1 MGLLDS
7 AQAAIRRCIVME
19 STNQQSFTRSY
30 VWLISGFALGLLLL
44 SVYTLSAARFD
55 IPFLLLILLTVGA
68 GSRLMI
74 EIPQADVQVS
84 ASDAFVFLTLLLF
97 DVEATIFVAAVAF
110 LCAALYG
117 HRHTG
122 QRLLYISLLVIS
134 VTITA
139 WTLRFSFGPIVDLAR
154 GNHTLPLIVAICV
167 MALVQAI
174 FVSLFAQLNDAQVF
188 SQPPERKRV
197 RRFLWTFAAYLAGAS
212 AAGLAAKLVGR
223 VGFYPSIAVI
233 TSLVIGYLIY
243 SSFRNDTFS
252 SPHNGR
258 SVKSSKNEE
267 RFRSAF
273 DYAAIGMALVSK
285 KGRWLQVNHSLCQLL
300 GYTEQELLKTDFQ
313 AITHPE
319 DRDNAEANI
328 MRLLKGTMP
337 TYQMEKRYLHKQ
349 GHPVWVHWSASLAH
363 DDQQGSAHL
372 IFQIQDITDRKKA
385 EQQLLHDVFH
395 DALTGLPNRALFM
408 DHLKL
413 TVARAQRREDCM
425 FAVLFL
431 DLDRFKV
438 INDSLGHIVGDQLLI
453 GIARRLEQHLR
464 PGDTVARIGGDEFTV
479 LLEDLKGGDEAVEIA
494 DRIQK
499 ELAVPFSINKREV
512 FTTAS
517 IGIALSS
524 TGCTNAEDI
533 LRDAD
538 TAMYRAKSQGKARH
552 VVFDKEMHER
562 AIDVL
567 QLETDIRRAIGYQEF
582 DIAYQPIVA
591 LGDFKLRGFEALV
604 RWRHPQR
611 GLISPANFIP
621 VAEEMGLI
629 IKIDQWVLRKA
640 CQQMREWQERFPSDP
655 PLCISVNLSGKQ
667 FAQPDL
673 VEQVKAVLA
682 DTGIDPRGLK
692 LEITES
698 VVMENIETTTA
709 LLWKLR
715 ELGLRL
721 SIDDFGTGYSS
732 LSYLHRFP
740 IDTLKIDRSFV
751 SRMVDNNENMEIVRT
766 IVMLAKNLGMD
777 VVAEGVETK
786 EQLQQLRKLD
796 CENGQ
801 GYLFSKPLVMKA
813 AEKIIHETYA
823 TKSSPAKPK
832 TEAPGQ
838 KRYVVYSTPGKNDN
852 GFARSLNLSRPTS
865 RSVMLYNP
873 KGAENENPKS
883 Q

>member
-1 MGLLDS
+1 
-7 AQAAIRRCIVME
+7 ME
-19 STNQQSFTRSY
+19 STGQQNFTKPT
-30 VWLISGFALGLLLL
+30 VWLVAGFAAGLLFL
-44 SVYTLSAARFD
+44 SVYALPVEQLNL
-55 IPFLLLILLTVGA
+55 PFLLFTLLTVGL
-68 GSRLMI
+68 GSRLTI
-74 EIPQADVQVS
+74 ELAEGRAQVS
-84 ASDAFVFLTLLLF
+84 ASDAFVFLALLLF
-97 DVEATIFVAAVAF
+97 DAEAALFLAAMAF
-110 LCAALYG
+110 LCASFYSHKGAG
-117 HRHTG
+117 K
-122 QRLLYISLLVIS
+122 RLLYTS
-134 VTITA
+134 VPVVSITVTA
-139 WTLRFSFGPIVDLAR
+139 WMLRLIFGRITELAQSNR
-154 GNHTLPLIVAICV
+154 SLPLLSAVCL
-167 MALVQAI
+167 MAFVQAALA
-174 FVSLFAQLNDAQVF
+174 SLFTPPQDA
-188 SQPPERKRV
+188 PENAEPGQTG
-197 RRFLWTFAAYLAGAS
+197 RRRNFFWTLATCMVAAA
-212 AAGLAAKLVGR
+212 AAGLAAKLVYLA
-223 VGFYPSIAVI
+223 GFYSSIAVI
-233 TSLVIGYLIY
+233 TIFVTAYFIY
-243 SSFRNDTFS
+243 SPLRR
-252 SPHNGR
+252 SPFASRQAWAAQPIVNQM
-258 SVKSSKNEE
+258 KSEE

-273 DYAAIGMALVSK
+273 DYAAIGMALVSV

-300 GYTEQELLKTDFQ
+300 GYTERELLATDFQ

-319 DRDNAEANI
+319 DRDNALAYV
-328 MRLLKGTMP
+328 RQLLEGAMP
-337 TYQMEKRYLHKQ
+337 AHQMEKRYLHKQ
-349 GHPVWVHWSASLAH
+349 GHTVWVLWSASLAH
-363 DDQQGSAHL
+363 DEQRGSAHL
-372 IFQIQDITDRKKA
+372 IFQIQDITDRKSA
-385 EQQLLHDVFH
+385 EQRLLHDVFH

-413 TVARAQRREDCM
+413 AAARAQRREDQI

-431 DLDRFKV
+431 DLDRFKI
-438 INDSLGHIVGDQLLI
+438 INDSLGHIVGDQLLV

-479 LLEDLKGGDEAVEIA
+479 LLEDLNGEGEATEIA
-494 DRIQK
+494 ERIQK
-499 ELAVPFSINKREV
+499 ELSVPFSINAREV
-512 FTTAS
+512 FTTVS

-524 TGCTNAEDI
+524 TGYANPEDI

-552 VVFDKEMHER
+552 VVFDKEMHAH
-562 AIDVL
+562 AIDLL

-591 LGDFKLRGFEALV
+591 LDDFKLRGFEALV

-640 CQQMREWQERFPSDP
+640 CQQMRQWQERFPSDP
-655 PLCISVNLSGKQ
+655 PLSISVNLSGKQ

-673 VEQVKAVLA
+673 VEQVKAVLE

-698 VVMENIETTTA
+698 VVMENIEMTTA

-715 ELGLRL
+715 ELGIRL

-751 SRMVDNNENMEIVRT
+751 SRMVDNNENKEIVRT
-766 IVMLAKNLGMD
+766 IVMLAQNLGMD

-786 EQLQQLRKLD
+786 AQLEELRRLE

-801 GYLFSKPLVMKA
+801 GYLFSKPMVMKA
-813 AEKIIHETYA
+813 AEKIINDTYA
-823 TKSSPAKPK
+823 TKAAPVK
-832 TEAPGQ
+832 TSENAQGP
-838 KRYVVYSTPGKNDN
+838 KRYVVYSKPNKSDN
-852 GFARSLNLSRPTS
+852 ALTKSLGLWRPTS
-865 RSVMLYNP
+865 RSIMLYNP
-873 KGAENENPKS
+873 NGEEKGKPKS

>member
-1 MGLLDS
+1 
-7 AQAAIRRCIVME
+7 
-19 STNQQSFTRSY
+19 
-30 VWLISGFALGLLLL
+30 VWLIAGFALGLLAL
-44 SVYTLSAARFD
+44 SVYTLPAARFD
-55 IPFLLLILLTVGA
+55 LPFLLFILLTVGA

-74 EIPQADVQVS
+74 EIPQGGAHVS
-84 ASDAFVFLTLLLF
+84 ASDAFVFLSLLLF
-97 DVEATIFVAAVAF
+97 DAEATILLAAVAF
-110 LCAALYG
+110 LCAALYS

-122 QRLLYISLLVIS
+122 QRLLHMSLLVVSVS
-134 VTITA
+134 VTA
-139 WTLRFSFGPIVDLAR
+139 WALRFSLGPIVDLAR
-154 GNHTLPLIVAICV
+154 SNHTAAL
-167 MALVQAI
+167 MAALCLMAFVQAA
-174 FVSLFAQLNDAQVF
+174 FVSLFVPLNAAQMA
-188 SQPPERKRV
+188 SEPSARKPV
-197 RRFLWTFAAYLAGAS
+197 RRFLWTFIAYWAGAA
-212 AAGLAAKLVGR
+212 AAGLAAKLVVM
-223 VGFYPSIAVI
+223 VGFYPSIAFI
-233 TSLVIGYLIY
+233 TTIVIGYLIY
-243 SSFRNDTFS
+243 SSFRS
-252 SPHNGR
+252 GALSRPHDWQ
-258 SVKSSKNEE
+258 SVKSAKNHEE

-285 KGRWLQVNHSLCQLL
+285 KGRWLQVNYSLCQLL
-300 GYTEQELLKTDFQ
+300 GYSEAELLKTDFQ

-319 DRDNAEANI
+319 DRENAEANI

-337 TYQMEKRYLHKQ
+337 TYQMEKRYLHKE

-363 DDQQGSAHL
+363 DEQHGSAHL

-385 EQQLLHDVFH
+385 EQRLLHDVFH

-453 GIARRLEQHLR
+453 GIARRLEQRLR

-479 LLEDLKGGDEAVEIA
+479 LLEDLKDQNEAVEIA
-494 DRIQK
+494 ERIEK
-499 ELAVPFSINKREV
+499 ELAVPFNINKREV

-517 IGIALSS
+517 IGVALSS

-604 RWRHPQR
+604 RWRHPLR

-673 VEQVKAVLA
+673 VEQIKAILA

-786 EQLQQLRKLD
+786 EQLQHLRKLE

-813 AEKIIHETYA
+813 AEKIIFETYA
-823 TKSSPAKPK
+823 TKSAPPK
-832 TEAPGQ
+832 VKADTSGQ
-838 KRYVVYSTPGKNDN
+838 QRYVAYSTPGKNDN
-852 GFARSLNLSRPTS
+852 GFARSLGLTRPKSRA
-865 RSVMLYNP
+865 VMLYNP
-873 KGAENENPKS
+873 KGAEKNGNPKS

>member
-1 MGLLDS
+1 
-7 AQAAIRRCIVME
+7 ME
-19 STNQQSFTRSY
+19 SINRDSSASSY
-30 VWLISGFALGLLLL
+30 VWLIAGFALGLTVL
-44 SVYTLSAARFD
+44 SVYALSPARLD
-55 IPFLLLILLTVGA
+55 LPFLLFILLTVGM
-68 GSRLMI
+68 GSRLCI
-74 EIPQADVQVS
+74 EIPQGGVQIS
-84 ASDAFVFLTLLLF
+84 ASEGFVFLALLLF
-97 DVEATIFVAAVAF
+97 DVEATIFLAALAF
-110 LCAALYG
+110 LCTALYSYRQMG
-117 HRHTG
+117 R
-122 QRLLYISLLVIS
+122 RLLYASLLVVSI
-134 VTITA
+134 TLTA
-139 WTLRFSFGPIVDLAR
+139 WTLRFAFGPIVDLAR
-154 GNHTLPLIVAICV
+154 SLSSLPLLVAISI
-167 MALVQAI
+167 MAFVQAL
-174 FVSLFAQLNDAQVF
+174 FVSLFVPSNDRPGGSQTVSSRRSFHWVF
-188 SQPPERKRV
+188 
-197 RRFLWTFAAYLAGAS
+197 LAYLACAS

-223 VGFYPSIAVI
+223 VGYYPSITFI
-233 TSLVIGYLIY
+233 TITAIAYLVY
-243 SSFRNDTFS
+243 SSFRHNAPA
-252 SPHNGR
+252 SPGEGQHLQPAMN
-258 SVKSSKNEE
+258 SEE

-300 GYTEQELLKTDFQ
+300 GYADEELLRTDFQ

-319 DRDNAEANI
+319 DRENAEANI
-328 MRLLKGTMP
+328 KRLLRGVMP
-337 TYQMEKRYLHKQ
+337 TYQMEKRYIHKD

-363 DDQQGSAHL
+363 DQQNGSAHL

-385 EQQLLHDVFH
+385 EQRLLHDVFH

-413 TVARAQRREDCM
+413 TVARSQRRDDQM

-431 DLDRFKV
+431 DLDRFKI
-438 INDSLGHIVGDQLLI
+438 INDSLGHIVGDQLLV
-453 GIARRLEQHLR
+453 GIAQRLEQHLR
-464 PGDTVARIGGDEFTV
+464 PGDTVARIGGDEFTI
-479 LLEDLKGGDEAVEIA
+479 LLEDLRGEDEATHIA
-494 DRIQK
+494 ERIQK

-512 FTTAS
+512 FTTVS

-524 TGCTNAEDI
+524 TGCTSAEDI

-552 VVFDKEMHER
+552 VVFDKEMHAR

-591 LGDFKLRGFEALV
+591 LDDFKLRGFEALV
-604 RWRHPQR
+604 RWRHPTR

-629 IKIDQWVLRKA
+629 IKIDQWVLRRA
-640 CQQMREWQERFPSDP
+640 CQQMREWHERFPSDP
-655 PLCISVNLSGKQ
+655 PLSVSVNLSGKQ

-673 VEQVKAVLA
+673 VEQVKAVLES
-682 DTGIDPRGLK
+682 TGIDPRGLK

-715 ELGLRL
+715 ELGIRL

-777 VVAEGVETK
+777 VVAEGVEK
-786 EQLQQLRKLD
+786 KDQLEQLRRLE

-813 AEKIIHETYA
+813 AEKIISDTYA
-823 TKSSPAKPK
+823 TKIAPAKTKKDEP
-832 TEAPGQ
+832 AQ
-838 KRYVVYSTPGKNDN
+838 KRYVAYSTPDKKEN
-852 GFARSLNLSRPTS
+852 GFAKSLGLSRPTS

-873 KGAENENPKS
+873 KSAENGKPKS
-883 Q
+883 P

>member
-1 MGLLDS
+1 M
-7 AQAAIRRCIVME
+7 RRCIVME
-19 STNQQSFTRSY
+19 SINKQDFTRPY
-30 VWLISGFALGLLLL
+30 VWLVTGFALGLLLL
-44 SVYTLSAARFD
+44 SIYTLPAAQLD
-55 IPFLLLILLTVGA
+55 IPFLLFILLTIGV

-74 EIPQADVQVS
+74 EIPQGGISFS
-84 ASDAFVFLTLLLF
+84 ASDAFVFLSLLLF
-97 DVEATIFVAAVAF
+97 DAEATIFLVAIAF
-110 LCAALYG
+110 LCAALYS
-117 HRHTG
+117 HRHAG
-122 QRLLYISLLVIS
+122 QRLLYMSLPVVS

-139 WTLRFSFGPIVDLAR
+139 WALRFSFGPIVDLAR
-154 GNHTLPLIVAICV
+154 SNQTAPLLAAICL
-167 MALVQAI
+167 MAFMQAT
-174 FVSLFAQLNDAQVF
+174 FVSLFVPLNNAQTA
-188 SQPPERKRV
+188 SEPEAARRNLG
-197 RRFLWTFAAYLAGAS
+197 RRFLWAFVAYLAAGA
-212 AAGLAAKLVGR
+212 AAGLVAKLVGR
-223 VGFYPSIAVI
+223 VGYYPSIAFI
-233 TSLVIGYLIY
+233 TILVISYLIY
-243 SSFRNDTFS
+243 SSF
-252 SPHNGR
+252 
-258 SVKSSKNEE
+258 KSSRHLSAHDGQSLQPSRNSEE

-273 DYAAIGMALVSK
+273 DYAAIGMALVSQ

-300 GYTEQELLKTDFQ
+300 GYSDHELLKTDFQ

-319 DRDNAEANI
+319 DRENAEANI
-328 MRLLKGTMP
+328 KRLLKGTMP
-337 TYQMEKRYLHKQ
+337 TYQMEKRYIHKQ
-349 GHPVWVHWSASLAH
+349 GHSVWVHWSASLAH
-363 DDQQGSAHL
+363 DEQNGSAHL

-385 EQQLLHDVFH
+385 EQRLLHDVFH

-413 TVARAQRREDCM
+413 TVARAQRREDSM

-438 INDSLGHIVGDQLLI
+438 INDSLGHIVGDQLLV
-453 GIARRLEQHLR
+453 GIAGRLEKNLR
-464 PGDTVARIGGDEFTV
+464 PGDTVARIGGDEFTI
-479 LLEDLKGGDEAVEIA
+479 LLEDLHGEDEAVQIA

-499 ELAVPFSINKREV
+499 ELSAPFSINKREV
-512 FTTAS
+512 FTTVS
-517 IGIALSS
+517 IGVALSS

-591 LGDFKLRGFEALV
+591 LGDFKLKGFEALV

-640 CQQMREWQERFPSDP
+640 CQQMRQWHERFPSDP
-655 PLCISVNLSGKQ
+655 PLSISVNLSGKQ

-673 VEQVKAVLA
+673 VEQVKAVLD

-715 ELGLRL
+715 ELGIRL

-786 EQLQQLRKLD
+786 DQLEQLRKLE

-813 AEKIIHETYA
+813 AEKIISDTYA
-823 TKSSPAKPK
+823 AKSSPAKPK
-832 TEAPGQ
+832 QDAPGQ
-838 KRYVVYSTPGKNDN
+838 QRYIVYSTPDKNDN
-852 GFARSLNLSRPTS
+852 GFAKSLGLSRPTS
-865 RSVMLYNP
+865 RAVMLYNP
-873 KGAENENPKS
+873 KSAGNGKPKS
-883 Q
+883 P

>member
-1 MGLLDS
+1 
-7 AQAAIRRCIVME
+7 ME
-19 STNQQSFTRSY
+19 TTAQQSFSKSL
-30 VWLISGFALGLLLL
+30 VWLVVGFAVGLFSL
-44 SVYTLSAARFD
+44 SLYALPAAQLN
-55 IPFLLLILLTVGA
+55 ITFLLFILLTVGV
-68 GSRLMI
+68 GSRLLI
-74 EIPQADVQVS
+74 EIPQASAYVS
-84 ASDAFVFLTLLLF
+84 ASDAFVFLALFLF
-97 DVEATIFVAAVAF
+97 DAEGAIFLAAVAF
-110 LCAALYG
+110 LCASFYG
-117 HRHTG
+117 HRQGTR
-122 QRLLYISLLVIS
+122 RLLYTSLLVVS
-134 VTITA
+134 VTLTA
-139 WTLRFSFGPIVDLAR
+139 WTLRLCFGSMVELAR
-154 GNHTLPLIVAICV
+154 SDRTLPLVVAICI
-167 MALVQAI
+167 MALVQTV
-174 FVSLFAQLNDAQVF
+174 FVSLFVPRSATQFA
-188 SQPPERKRV
+188 SGSEGRKPV
-197 RRFLWTFAAYLAGAS
+197 SHFFWTFTAYLVGAS
-212 AAGLAAKLVGR
+212 AAGLLAKLVGR
-223 VGFYPSIAVI
+223 VGDGPSIAVI
-233 TSLVIGYLIY
+233 SLLVLAYLIASPFRKGAST
-243 SSFRNDTFS
+243 SSS
-252 SPHNGR
+252 SNALTRVAVLPSTR
-258 SVKSSKNEE
+258 SEE

-300 GYTEQELLKTDFQ
+300 GYSERELLATDFQ

-319 DRDNAEANI
+319 DRDNAMASIKE
-328 MRLLKGTMP
+328 LLKGNTP
-337 TYQMEKRYLHKQ
+337 SQQMEKRYLHKE
-349 GHPVWVHWSASLAH
+349 GHPVWVLWSASLAH
-363 DDQQGSAHL
+363 EEQNGSAHL
-372 IFQIQDITDRKKA
+372 IFQIQDITDRKRA
-385 EQQLLHDVFH
+385 EQRLLHDVFH

-413 TVARAQRREDCM
+413 AAARAQRRDDQV

-431 DLDRFKV
+431 DLDRFKI
-438 INDSLGHIVGDQLLI
+438 INDSLGHIVGDQLLV

-464 PGDTVARIGGDEFTV
+464 PGDTVARIGGDEFTI
-479 LLEDLKGGDEAVEIA
+479 LLEDLKGEDEAIQIA

-499 ELAVPFSINKREV
+499 ELSVPFSINKREV
-512 FTTAS
+512 FTTVS

-524 TGCTNAEDI
+524 TGYANAEDI

-552 VVFDKEMHER
+552 VVFDKEMHAH
-562 AIDVL
+562 AIDLL

-591 LGDFKLRGFEALV
+591 LDDFKLKGFEALV
-604 RWRHPQR
+604 RWRHPLR

-640 CQQMREWQERFPSDP
+640 CIQMRQWQELFPSDP
-655 PLCISVNLSGKQ
+655 PLSISVNLSGKA

-673 VEQVKAVLA
+673 IEQVKSVLE

-715 ELGLRL
+715 ELGIRL

-740 IDTLKIDRSFV
+740 IDTLKIDRSFI
-751 SRMVDNNENMEIVRT
+751 SRMIDNNENKEIVRT

-786 EQLQQLRKLD
+786 EQLEHLRRLE

-801 GYLFSKPLVMKA
+801 GYLFSKPMVMKA
-813 AEKIIHETYA
+813 AEKIISDTYA
-823 TKSSPAKPK
+823 TKTAASTKPK
-832 TEAPGQ
+832 ENGSGQ
-838 KRYVVYSTPGKNDN
+838 KRYVVYSKPGK
-852 GFARSLNLSRPTS
+852 GESGLAKSLGLSRPTS

-873 KGAENENPKS
+873 AVGENGKPKS
-883 Q
+883 K